1 MRPRP
6 HPVLPIEAPSAS
18 RLNIIWVRLAGRGSS
33 CQLRQGEAGG
43 VLAAWRPDPLALQ
56 EVTVRV
62 VIFDL

>member
-6 HPVLPIEAPSAS
+6 HPVLPIEAPSAGP
-18 RLNIIWVRLAGRGSS
+18 LNIIWVRLAGRGSS

-56 EVTVRV
+56 DFNVRAVTS
-62 VIFDL
+62 DL